1 MKSTIYDKA
10 GGIVTPHAMKAYYL
24 NELMQACGC
33 KLRSEWF
40 NHLGSRDAQ
49 ENLTAIYDALCIE
62 YAEKSG
68 MFAQHRCDHFWQLPK
83 QWKDYAKNAVEADFA
98 PIRKLFMELHP
109 GLRPWG
115 YVPIMLPPAGEH
127 YRKHIRDQ
135 FELLP
140 QFFLLPEGG
149 IVSLDRSYYD
159 EE

>member
-40 NHLGSRDAQ
+40 HHLGGDGQ
-49 ENLTAIYDALCIE
+49 ENLNAIHDALCIE
-62 YAEKSG
+62 FADKSG
-68 MFAQHRCDHFWQLPK
+68 MFTQHRCERFSQLPK
-83 QWKDYAKNAVEADFA
+83 QWQEYAKNAVEADFA

-115 YVPIMLPPAGEH
+115 YVPIMLSPAGEF
-127 YRKHIRDQ
+127 YRMRFSVD
-135 FELLP
+135 FEQLP

-149 IVSLDRSYYD
+149 FAELDKSYFAD
-159 EE
+159 